1 MYALLAFH
9 EAHKMKPLSS
19 PYAGLSTLRYP
30 AGCGVALSASQ
41 AGAGTSGRAPGV
53 PHQFMHH
60 HYLQACFLKARAPVG
75 SA

>member
-30 AGCGVALSASQ
+30 AGWESPFLPLRQVLAPAGLLLGSASVH
-41 AGAGTSGRAPGV
+41 APSLPASVLPEG
-53 PHQFMHH
+53 PS
-60 HYLQACFLKARAPVG
+60 PVG